1 MKTLEDMLE
10 EITPTPD
17 PDFVADMEWRMRRG
31 FPSKRSP
38 RLPRINLSPRPIAA
52 VAASALLALVVTVA
66 VIGGDD
72 EGERPTVATLPAPEE
87 PPANFRTGTSGGG
100 EASAGARDEADAG
113 AREPLQRAQ
122 STEAPATDDL
132 AQRAL
137 PPGGGVAPGAQ
148 VRRIER
154 SATITL
160 ASDPAEFDDLSDAIF
175 RTAGRRD
182 GFVVQSSFTQ
192 GEEGLS
198 SGFFELRV
206 PSGQLQQTL
215 NDLSGLATVRARS
228 EAGTDVTAPFVS
240 VRDRL
245 RTAKALRTSLLNR
258 LEVAFTDTAVD
269 ALRRRLEIV
278 GNRIGR
284 LREQLRGMRERT
296 EFATVMV
303 ELVDE
308 EAAAATGETGEA
320 VDDAVGSLEDILNF
334 LIRAVGILLPITL
347 VGAIGWLVATR
358 ARKRARERTLA

>member
-10 EITPTPD
+10 EITPTAD

-31 FPSKRSP
+31 FPSKRNL
-38 RLPRINLSPRPIAA
+38 RLPRIDVGRLGPRPLAA
-52 VAASALLALVVTVA
+52 VAASALLALTVTVA

-72 EGERPTVATLPAPEE
+72 EVERPTVATLPAPEE
-87 PPANFRTGTSGGG
+87 PPADPG
-100 EASAGARDEADAG
+100 AGARGGGEADAG
-113 AREPLQRAQ
+113 AREPIRRAQ
-122 STEAPATDDL
+122 SMQAPVPDDV
-132 AQRAL
+132 AERAL
-137 PPGGGVAPGAQ
+137 PSGGGVAPGTQ

-154 SATITL
+154 SATISL
-160 ASDPAEFDDLSDAIF
+160 ASDPADFDDLSDAIF
-175 RTAGRRD
+175 RTADRRD
-182 GFVVQSSFTQ
+182 GFVLQSSFTQ

-206 PSGQLQQTL
+206 PSAELQQTL
-215 NDLSGLATVRARS
+215 NDLAGLATVRARS
-228 EAGTDVTAPFVS
+228 ESGTDVTGPFVS

-278 GNRIGR
+278 GNRIDR

-308 EAAAATGETGEA
+308 DAGAATGETDEA

-334 LIRAVGILLPITL
+334 LIRALGVLLPLTL
-347 VGAIGWLVATR
+347 AGAIGWLVATR